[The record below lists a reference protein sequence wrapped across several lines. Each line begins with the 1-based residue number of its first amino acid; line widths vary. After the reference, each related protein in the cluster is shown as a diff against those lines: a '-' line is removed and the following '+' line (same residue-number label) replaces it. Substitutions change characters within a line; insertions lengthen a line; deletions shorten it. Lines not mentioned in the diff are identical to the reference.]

1 MPLRRFGYA
10 VPARGSA
17 GRGVANNYSMKNEP
31 AIGSEIVAEFDLG
44 KRALSASLGQI
55 TLLFVYTYATRF
67 QDIEPWHSELI
78 LGGLIFLF
86 NMVRFHLGY
95 SQARYY
101 PEHRG
106 RWKRLF
112 ALTVMIPAAS
122 WGSLLALAIH
132 RHGFADYQVAIL
144 ILIASGISAAM
155 TSSVAPWQGLGRI
168 FAGLV
173 LGIPLIKLLIMMNR
187 ESLSFALIFISY
199 YGFLWLQLRIQSAV
213 YWDGLHYQ
221 RHLREEKQRLQ
232 AVLDSIPGPVL
243 WINRELVCRG
253 VNKNYAANFG
263 AQPDELVGEKL
274 NLRNGDHELLGVI
287 REFMASDAETTSREI
302 PIMLC
307 GMRRRHFLVMRKVN
321 SDCYIVGIDVHD
333 LKEAQWELEQQRIKS
348 EMTGKLAA
356 IGEFTAG
363 IAHEIKNPI
372 TVVKTALDLMDK
384 NLGRNGVGWP
394 DDKTRTLLD
403 RAAASCARIDKIVQG
418 LTKFS
423 RKTTDEPFTHVR
435 LAEVID
441 DSLNLIQPALRSSG
455 VQLKLDPVDHSIV
468 IRCRPI
474 EISQVFVNLLGN
486 AIEAAKNQKEKW
498 VELRVRSAGEQVR
511 VEITDSGPGVPEE
524 LREKIF
530 EPFFTTKPPGSGTG
544 LGLSISRRII
554 ERYGG
559 RIDIDHSKDH
569 TTFVVHLPVWAKQA
583 DAA

>member
-1 MPLRRFGYA
+1 
-10 VPARGSA
+10 
-17 GRGVANNYSMKNEP
+17 MKNEP
-31 AIGSEIVAEFDLG
+31 AIGLEIGAEFDLG
-44 KRALSASLGQI
+44 RRALSASLGQI
-55 TLLFVYTYATRF
+55 TLLFIFIYATRF

-86 NMVRFHLGY
+86 NMARFHLAY

-101 PEHRG
+101 PEHR
-106 RWKRLF
+106 RCWKRLF
-112 ALTVMIPAAS
+112 SITVIVPAAS

-144 ILIASGISAAM
+144 ILIASGISAAV
-155 TSSVAPWQGLGRI
+155 TTSVAPWQSLGRI

-173 LGIPLIKLLIMMNR
+173 LGIPFVKLLLMMNR
-187 ESLSFALIFISY
+187 ESLSCALIFLSY
-199 YGFLWLQLRIQSAV
+199 YGFLWFQLKIQSGV
-213 YWDGLHYQ
+213 YWNGLHYQ
-221 RHLREEKQRLQ
+221 RHLRDEKQRLQ

-243 WINRELVCRG
+243 WINRDLVCRG

-263 AQPDELVGEKL
+263 AQPDDLAGEKL
-274 NLRNGDHELLGVI
+274 DVRNGDRDLLGVI
-287 REFMASDAETTSREI
+287 REFMASDVETTSREI

-321 SDCYIVGIDVHD
+321 SDCYIVGIDIQD

-372 TVVKTALDLMDK
+372 TVVKTALDLMNK
-384 NLGRNGVGWP
+384 NLGCNEARLA
-394 DDKTRTLLD
+394 DEKTRTLLD

-423 RKTTDEPFTHVR
+423 RKTADEPLTQVR

-441 DSLNLIQPALRSSG
+441 DSLNLIQPALRSNG
-455 VQLKLDPVDHSIV
+455 VQMKLEPIDNSIV

-474 EISQVFVNLLGN
+474 EISQVLVNLLGN
-486 AIEAAKNQKEKW
+486 AVEAAKNQNEKW
-498 VELRVRSAGEQVR
+498 VKLGVRSSGEQIQ

-530 EPFFTTKPPGSGTG
+530 EPFFTTKPPGAGTG

-559 RIDIDHSKDH
+559 RIDIDHAEGH
-569 TTFVVHLPVWAKQA
+569 TTFVIRLPVWAKQA